1 MSAKLKNSEV
11 GAKAMDRSFERQILA
26 QARKLAKQYQIVL
39 KFEDGEWYGHG
50 LELPGARGDGKTA
63 AAAVNDTRDALVT
76 TLAYML
82 EEGHAIPVPASEGL
96 RSEQINIRLTP
107 VEKSLLESRS
117 RAKGFRGVADYL
129 RAAAL
134 ATM

>member
-1 MSAKLKNSEV
+1 MSTKLKSSEV
-11 GAKAMDRSFERQILA
+11 AVKAVDRSFERQILA

-39 KFEDGEWYGHG
+39 KIEDGEWYGHG

-63 AAAVNDTRDALVT
+63 AAAVTNTREVLVT
-76 TLAYML
+76 MLAYML
-82 EEGHAIPVPASEGL
+82 EEGMAIPVPASEGQ

-107 VEKSLLESRS
+107 VEKSILESRS

-134 ATM
+134 AAM